1 MIDQLIALGALGMP
15 QPHHETYLST
25 VTYSRFLQVK
35 AKPTTTFI
43 NDPITGTQIDVLY
56 WVENVGGV
64 LTAFCQISIP
74 LATAAMGHNYLHAG
88 LASLPH
94 EVKCAALLIK
104 VTLLVLGFTTE
115 EVARFMQSCRPELV
129 ELTWH
134 TGTASPRARRN
145 LQKRTKEFFD
155 AQLSMSGRHDVGV
168 SDVDY
173 QEGSGKPGLLV
184 TLKNGDKYRQ
194 YGKIDQV
201 QSRTKKGRNKGR
213 MPETT
218 LAQQPYM
225 LKTIET
231 HVRNEL
237 LIGPATLKHF
247 KQEHPGSWTIEA
259 FTKIVDYVWEYMGFP
274 VKGTTRNLAGRK
286 LELSPEAEATWQGY
300 LAGNYMSKVL
310 PSHTFTRHRASI
322 KRAKGQDIAAKHQG
336 QRAARPENVG
346 YQLSYARHWEP
357 SGNERE
363 LVLCEETAP
372 AIIQER
378 MWGIAFLETGEIP
391 EFEDVQ
397 AREKW
402 LSRWKGFMDRER
414 GGHRLNRVDGS
425 APGSPPMPPL
435 DIRHRKGSGISDAP
449 VQAGVQDQII
459 MFEGE
464 LMLI

>member
-15 QPHHETYLST
+15 QPHHQTCLST
-25 VTYSRFLQVK
+25 VSYSRFLHAK

-43 NDPITGTQIDVLY
+43 KCPITGAQIDLVY
-56 WVENVGGV
+56 WVEDVGGV
-64 LTAFCQISIP
+64 PTAFCRISIP
-74 LATAAMGHNYLHAG
+74 LATATMGHNYLHAG

-115 EVARFMQSCRPELV
+115 EVTRFMQSCKPELV

-134 TGTASPRARRN
+134 TDTASPRAKRN
-145 LQKRTKEFFD
+145 LQKRTKKYFD

-173 QEGSGKPGLLV
+173 KEGNGKPGLLV

-201 QSRTKKGRNKGR
+201 QSRTRKGRNKGR
-213 MPETT
+213 MPDAT

-225 LKTIET
+225 LKKIET

-247 KQEHPGSWTIEA
+247 KQEHPGSWTVEA
-259 FTKIVDYVWEYMGFP
+259 FTNIVDYVWEYMGFP
-274 VKGTTRNLAGRK
+274 VKGTTRNLTGRK
-286 LELSPEAEATWQGY
+286 LKLSPEAEATWQGY
-300 LAGNYMSKVL
+300 LVGNDMSKVL

-322 KRAKGQDIAAKHQG
+322 KSAKGQDIAVKYQA
-336 QRAARPENVG
+336 RAARPENVG
-346 YQLSYARHWEP
+346 YQLCYARHCEP
-357 SGNERE
+357 TGDERK

-372 AIIQER
+372 AIVQELR
-378 MWGIAFLETGEIP
+378 WGVAFLESGEIP
-391 EFEDVQ
+391 EFDDVQ

-414 GGHRLNRVDGS
+414 GGHRLKQVDEP
-425 APGSPPMPPL
+425 APSSPPLPPL
-435 DIRHRKGSGISDAP
+435 EMRHRKCSGISDAP
-449 VQAGVQDQII
+449 VQADVQDQII

>member
-15 QPHHETYLST
+15 QPHHQTYLST
-25 VTYSRFLQVK
+25 VTYSRFLHVK

-74 LATAAMGHNYLHAG
+74 LATAAMGHNFLHAG

-94 EVKCAALLIK
+94 EVRCAALLIK
-104 VTLLVLGFTTE
+104 VTLYLLGFTTE
-115 EVARFMQSCRPELV
+115 EVTRFMQSCRPTLV

-134 TGTASPRARRN
+134 TNTASPRARRN
-145 LQKRTKEFFD
+145 LQKRTKEYFD

-173 QEGSGKPGLLV
+173 QEGNGKPGLLV
-184 TLKNGDKYRQ
+184 SLKNGDKYRQ

-201 QSRTKKGRNKGR
+201 QSRTRKGRNKGR
-213 MPETT
+213 MPDATA
-218 LAQQPYM
+218 AQQPYM

-237 LIGPATLKHF
+237 LIGPATLKLF
-247 KQEHPGSWTIEA
+247 GQEHPGSWTVET
-259 FTKIVDYVWEYMGFP
+259 FSKIVDHVWAYMGFP
-274 VKGTTRNLAGRK
+274 AKGNTRTLAGRK
-286 LELSPEAEATWQGY
+286 LKLSPEAEATWQGY
-300 LAGNYMSKVL
+300 LAGHDMSKVL

-322 KRAKGQDIAAKHQG
+322 KRAKGQDIAGKYQA
-336 QRAARPENVG
+336 RAARPENMG

-357 SGNERE
+357 SGNDRK

-372 AIIQER
+372 AIVQER
-378 MWGIAFLETGEIP
+378 LWGIASQVRHFLH
-391 EFEDVQ
+391 V
-397 AREKW
+397 
-402 LSRWKGFMDRER
+402 S
-414 GGHRLNRVDGS
+414 N
-425 APGSPPMPPL
+425 
-435 DIRHRKGSGISDAP
+435 
-449 VQAGVQDQII
+449 
-459 MFEGE
+459 
-464 LMLI
+464 